1 LGFSGFRIILVVLTG
16 MILFLDDV
24 REAKGLN
31 LGRWCRQALLGKP
44 AVKPANRVFAAG
56 VLDDRPFEMVTGRM
70 PTSVA
75 ARSSKLAAPGVSL
88 PH

>member
-1 LGFSGFRIILVVLTG
+1 MGISGFKVIPVVLTG

-31 LGRWCRQALLGKP
+31 LGRWCHQALLGKP
-44 AVKPANRVFAAG
+44 AVKPGNRVFAAG

-75 ARSSKLAAPGVSL
+75 ARSSELAAPGVSL
-88 PH
+88 PY